1 MRSKFYRT
9 LCIML
14 LFVTAAC
21 SKNDIEPVDGAEP
34 PGDTNNVNKY
44 PTMAA
49 CWGDS
54 FTDGGYPKI
63 LASLLDASV
72 LDRGIAGQTSTQIKD
87 RMIDSTR
94 LHNIPTVIWAGRNNK
109 EDGATVKADIAAMVA
124 KLKTDQYLIIGIT
137 NGDFGSHERKGG
149 FGYNQIVTLNNEL
162 ASIYGSKYFDIRT
175 YLVSKYNPAVPQ
187 DVQDHTDDLVPGSI
201 RRDQLHLTPKGDT
214 IAAKAIYEKI
224 KAYFGK

>member
-1 MRSKFYRT
+1 MLYRT
-9 LCIML
+9 FAIIML
-14 LFVTAAC
+14 FLASAC
-21 SKNDIEPVDGAEP
+21 SKNDIEPVEGADSTASTD
-34 PGDTNNVNKY
+34 DTKKY

-63 LASLLDASV
+63 LSSFLGVVV

-94 LHNIPTVIWAGRNNK
+94 LHSIPTIIWAGRNNK
-109 EDGATVKADIAAMVA
+109 EDGTTVKADIAAMVA

-137 NGDFGSHERKGG
+137 NGDFGTHERKGG

-162 ASIYGSKYFDIRT
+162 ASIYKTKYFDIRAF
-175 YLVSKYNPAVPQ
+175 LVSQYNPAITQ
-187 DVQDHTDDLVPGSI
+187 DVQDYNDDLVPGSI
-201 RRDQLHLTPKGDT
+201 RRDQLHLTPRGDT

-224 KAYFGK
+224 KVYFGK